1 MRALNDFERRR
12 HGAAEPHTQ
21 AALSGRGSEDC
32 AVGAAGSGGATGA
45 QGLRA
50 AAEREQANR
59 RECGSLLSA
68 FANSRGSEFVLR
80 SEFVHSEKK
89 NGYVLKPFFGIIH
102 FLSVTQSPLNPGPL
116 TGNLKANL
124 RTSR

>member
-59 RECGSLLSA
+59 RECGCPECIRQLQIGYIFQQPALGGASPPLVMGVQWVFKTGVIIDRQLA
-68 FANSRGSEFVLR
+68 T
-80 SEFVHSEKK
+80 VH
-89 NGYVLKPFFGIIH
+89 
-102 FLSVTQSPLNPGPL
+102 
-116 TGNLKANL
+116 
-124 RTSR
+124 